1 MRILLSLVMIS
12 AAWAQQPQPEA
23 AKPKRMPEPKNLK
36 ILKLPAN
43 ELLPLM
49 RQFSASLGVQCVHCH
64 VKGDFASDE
73 NPHKEIARTMIAMT
87 QAINTKLGGGE
98 KAHVHVSC
106 FTCHR
111 GEMHPEVFSVRAQV
125 PAIRAVVQNAI
136 LFLLEEISVE
146 VVEEE
151 ITP

>member
-87 QAINTKLGGGE
+87 QEINAKLGGGE

-111 GEMHPEVFSVRAQV
+111 GEMHPEVDA
-125 PAIRAVVQNAI
+125 PAPPATPNA
-136 LFLLEEISVE
+136 
-146 VVEEE
+146 
-151 ITP
+151 PPPPPPPPAK